1 MIPVP
6 TNLAIV
12 DERTLRIDWSDGQQR
27 LYAFRVLRD
36 SCPCAGCRE
45 SRNEESSSSSSG
57 SGAPSPPANP
67 LQLTVLSPAETLPI
81 RVVSMRP
88 VGNYAYSILF
98 SDGHDSG
105 IFTFEFLLSLG
116 TSSSSSSSS

>member
-1 MIPVP
+1 MVILP
-6 TNLAIV
+6 TNLVIV

-27 LYAFRVLRD
+27 LYAFRELRD

-45 SRNEESSSSSSG
+45 SRKEGSASSG
-57 SGAPSPPANP
+57 AAAPANP
-67 LQLTVLSPAETLPI
+67 LQLTILSPAETLPL

-88 VGNYAYSILF
+88 VGNYAYSIQF

-105 IFTFEFLLSLG
+105 IFTFEFLRSLG
-116 TSSSSSSSS
+116 TATSS

>member
-1 MIPVP
+1 MPLIP
-6 TNLAIV
+6 TNLAFV
-12 DERTLRIDWSDGQQR
+12 DDRTLRIDWSDGQQR

-45 SRNEESSSSSSG
+45 SRKEGSASSG
-57 SGAPSPPANP
+57 AGPSPPANP
-67 LQLTVLSPAETLPI
+67 LQLTVLSPAETLPV

-116 TSSSSSSSS
+116 TASSS